1 MDDDRTSVLRH
12 RIETLRRYLAEGVM
26 AEIATLYLQEIARA
40 EAELALIASREPA
53 EIPLKGDGHCHR
65 RRLTY
70 GKAEIWLTSLKRR
83 CRASLELCGGMGRRR
98 SD

>member
-1 MDDDRTSVLRH
+1 MDDDRTIVLGH

-53 EIPLKGDGHCHR
+53 EIP
-65 RRLTY
+65 
-70 GKAEIWLTSLKRR
+70 
-83 CRASLELCGGMGRRR
+83 
-98 SD
+98 

>member
-1 MDDDRTSVLRH
+1 VAERIAGSLIYINSVCCCCSKLAAMDDDRTSVLRH

-53 EIPLKGDGHCHR
+53 EIP
-65 RRLTY
+65 
-70 GKAEIWLTSLKRR
+70 
-83 CRASLELCGGMGRRR
+83 
-98 SD
+98 